1 MIERA
6 GFAQALVT
14 PPVTGPD
21 RANRLEISS
30 DVSLGFWGAGPTPP
44 SPQTAPPSGA
54 PQTTAP
60 STEQKQEADKAEAD
74 AQKAFLKFRA
84 AADALPAK
92 LAAIGSRNQ
101 VAIAAARKEVE
112 DLKKIAVKTAQENL
126 KQQQLIPANSQKLP
140 DARRLLRQAL
150 ETSQGVAETR
160 TDLAS
165 AKLSKLLQ
173 VEQELKKRL
182 KDQPNKPLTEKEERA
197 ILDFI
202 RETRNVVSANVGDW
216 IGAESATSS
225 TSPEPYR
232 EPDLCERGLADAK
245 HTKELT
251 YRIADRVELL
261 VDRAA
266 KQQPKKP

>member
-112 DLKKIAVKTAQENL
+112 DLKKIAVNTAQENL
-126 KQQQLIPANSQKLP
+126 KQQQLTTNPQKLP

-150 ETSQGVAETR
+150 ETSQGLAETR

-165 AKLSKLLQ
+165 ANLSKLLQ
-173 VEQELKKRL
+173 VEQGLKKRL
-182 KDQPNKPLTEKEERA
+182 KDQPNKPLTEEEKRA

-202 RETRNVVSANVGDW
+202 WETRKVVSTSVGDW
-216 IGAESATSS
+216 IRAESPTSRTSS
-225 TSPEPYR
+225 EPYR

-266 KQQPKKP
+266 KQHPKKR